1 MSTDAYKDR
10 KGHPYPLQIGLRL
23 HERLQAAV
31 FYVIFQDV
39 AAGVQVRRP
48 GGVDEVSKTLR
59 DEGLSQ
65 DFEAE
70 AWGYMAKHK
79 EELQQIPYQNV
90 VFQMFA
96 LWDWY
101 SGKLHQF
108 ADAALHELVEFPELN
123 SKQRGDWRRFD
134 RLSIE
139 AQIDLFGRTT
149 GIAPSLSKTSEAS
162 LRELRL
168 VRNLGIHN
176 LWKVDA
182 TYLSNSGT
190 GPWELDEIRKLD
202 SAELLQWQKSLQDV
216 VRNLSVETAKR
227 FAAYQG

>member
-1 MSTDAYKDR
+1 MSTDVYRDR

-48 GGVDEVSKTLR
+48 GGVDEVSQALR
-59 DEGLSQ
+59 DGGLAK
-65 DFEAE
+65 DVEDE
-70 AWGYMAKHK
+70 AWSYMGKHK
-79 EELQQIPYQNV
+79 DELQQVPYQSV

-101 SGKLHQF
+101 VGKLHQF
-108 ADAALHELVEFPELN
+108 SDAALHELQEFPDLN
-123 SKQRGDWRRFD
+123 GKKSGDWARFGF
-134 RLSIE
+134 LSIE
-139 AQIDLFGRTT
+139 NQIDFFATIT
-149 GIAPSLSKTSEAS
+149 GIPCSLSETALES

-176 LWKVDA
+176 LWKVDEE
-182 TYLSNSGT
+182 YLSNSGT
-190 GPWELDEIRKLD
+190 GPWETDEFRMLNP
-202 SAELLQWQKSLQDV
+202 AELLQWQESLQGV
-216 VRNLSVETAKR
+216 VRRLSVETAKR